1 MSNASPKAAEFKII
15 ERNGRLTASSG
26 SPWEPKIGYSRAIK
40 CDRHIYVS
48 GTVGI
53 EPDKTFNPDVAA
65 QARRSLQI
73 IKSALEALDANLSC
87 VVMTRMY
94 VTNIADWEKVAAV
107 HGEFFG
113 NVRPATVMVQV
124 AKLID
129 DAALVEIEATAVVP

>member
-65 QARRSLQI
+65 QARRSLQS